1 MEFPTENHDS
11 FIIIPHTF
19 AASRI
24 YEEDEVSHISSTTI
38 TLKISCSPIDDENL
52 SAEDIGTKAI
62 IGFQRLKVWLEGM
75 LDHIILI
82 DVSSELFPPLQAA
95 VGNQIMITPGKPDDS
110 MLAVLLHS
118 KATAITKDLLEIFT
132 LSLTATDTDNIER
145 LYRCSDKIYPLPG
158 IEYFPT
164 DAAHKTP
171 WWTRPTID
179 VCDYVNVEDDDSIS
193 WSEDADPLSEIGKEF
208 LTIEK
213 EADIIVFD
221 VWKNKDK

>member
-1 MEFPTENHDS
+1 MEFPTADHDS

-24 YEEDEVSHISSTTI
+24 YEEDDVSHISATSI

-52 SAEDIGTKAI
+52 SGEEIGKKAV

-118 KATAITKDLLEIFT
+118 KATAITSGCLEVFT

-145 LYRCSDKIYPLPG
+145 LYRCQDKIYPLPG
-158 IEYFPT
+158 IEYFPGE
-164 DAAHKTP
+164 AVHKTP

-179 VCDYVNVEDDDSIS
+179 ISEYIKEDGDDSIE
-193 WSEDADPLSEIGKEF
+193 WNIEDPLAEIGKDY

-221 VWKNKDK
+221 AWKKKEK